1 MLSTLLQAAFVEVAM
16 STLMDAYPSLQGRR
30 LICTAAL
37 CATLFTLSVPAAT
50 GGGMYMINLV
60 DSVTYLDLVPWV
72 ALAEM
77 ILIVYG
83 YGEADDSL

>member
-1 MLSTLLQAAFVEVAM
+1 
-16 STLMDAYPSLQGRR
+16 
-30 LICTAAL
+30 
-37 CATLFTLSVPAAT
+37 
-50 GGGMYMINLV
+50 MINLV

-83 YGEADDSL
+83 YGAMRLIEDMQFMTGDTPSTYLVVCWRYICPLALVVSLQTDQRLAHTQ